1 LSNDTPS
8 STSSQSSALG
18 GTDFTGQVAFV
29 SGGGSGIGRATALA
43 FAARGAA
50 VSVTDIDKAS
60 AVETASLIQTAGG
73 QASAVACD
81 VAVEE
86 DVQTALQHT
95 IATFGRLDIAFN
107 NAGIEQDQVALAD
120 LPTEDFRRLI
130 DIDLTGVFLAMKHQ
144 IPLMREHGGVIVN
157 TSSGAGV
164 KGIPQQAAYAA
175 AKWGVIGMTRSAA
188 LENIGDGIRI
198 NAVCPGVIDTSMMAR
213 TFGEGT
219 EGHEAATAQEPI
231 GRPGRAEEIAAAV
244 VWLCS
249 PASAFTVGH
258 ALVVDGGQTI

>member
-1 LSNDTPS
+1 LSNDTH
-8 STSSQSSALG
+8 SSQSPAHSG
-18 GTDFTGQVAFV
+18 GDFTGQVAFV

-60 AVETASLIQTAGG
+60 AVETARLIQTAGG
-73 QASAVACD
+73 RASAVACD

-86 DVQTALQHT
+86 DVQGALQHT

-130 DIDLTGVFLAMKHQ
+130 DIDLTGVYLGMKHQ

-219 EGHEAATAQEPI
+219 EGREAATAQEPI

-244 VWLCS
+244 LWLCS
-249 PASAFTVGH
+249 AASAFTVGH